1 MSSAIPTFVVDDEP
15 LARERICQLL
25 RDDAQIQLLGS
36 YASAAEA
43 ERHAQRLSPQLMFL
57 DVRMPERDGLQLLE
71 SLSREAIN
79 PYVIFITAYSDR
91 SMDALAAG
99 AVDYITKPFDN
110 ARFARAVTRAKLL
123 IGSQSPDSPVTSRG
137 ALHPLR
143 SRSRLLIAER
153 GKITVLVTRDIE
165 FVQADAKF
173 VKIHAGG
180 RCYTHRRSL
189 GELESYLDA
198 ANFVRIH
205 RSTLV
210 NIEHIAEMHSLFHGD
225 CELIL
230 RRGTRLTLS
239 RRYRE
244 RLAPFLLD

>member
-1 MSSAIPTFVVDDEP
+1 MISAIPTIVVDDEL
-15 LARERICQLL
+15 LARERVCQLL
-25 RDDAQIQLLGS
+25 RDDPQIQLLGS

-43 ERHAQRLSPQLMFL
+43 ARQAKRLTPQLMFL
-57 DVRMPERDGLQLLE
+57 DVRMPEQDGLQLLE
-71 SLSREAIN
+71 SLARRSIS

-110 ARFARAVTRAKLL
+110 ARFERAVTRAKLL
-123 IGSQSPDSPVTSRG
+123 ISSESQAAAES
-137 ALHPLR
+137 LR
-143 SRSRLLIAER
+143 SAPLPARTHARLLIAER
-153 GKITVLVTRDIE
+153 GKVTVLATRDIE
-165 FVQADAKF
+165 FVQAEAKF
-173 VKIHAGG
+173 VKIHAAG
-180 RCYTHRRSL
+180 RCYTQRRSL
-189 GELESYLDA
+189 GDIESYLDP

-239 RRYRE
+239 RRYRD

>member
-1 MSSAIPTFVVDDEP
+1 MSHAIPTIVVDDEP
-15 LARERICQLL
+15 LARERVCQLL
-25 RDDAQIQLLGS
+25 RDDPQIQLLGS

-43 ERHAQRLSPQLMFL
+43 ARHAKRLTPQLMFL
-57 DVRMPERDGLQLLE
+57 DVRMPEQDGLQLLE
-71 SLSREAIN
+71 SLSREAIS

-123 IGSQSPDSPVTSRG
+123 IASGAQDSSVTARTPPLPARSRG
-137 ALHPLR
+137 
-143 SRSRLLIAER
+143 RLLIAER
-153 GKITVLVTRDIE
+153 GKVTVLATRDIE
-165 FVQADAKF
+165 FVQAEAKF
-173 VKIHAGG
+173 VKIHAAG
-180 RCYTHRRSL
+180 RCYTQRRSL
-189 GELESYLDA
+189 GEIESYLDPGS
-198 ANFVRIH
+198 FVRIH
-205 RSTLV
+205 RSTVV